1 MPQSGGGMPQAGG
14 GMPQVPQAAG
24 GMPQAA
30 GGMPQAGSG
39 MPQVPQAV
47 GGSILETIKQH
58 GVDPSRYGVADEA
71 ALVRVV
77 TGLFSNWDR
86 INEAIM
92 LAEAVAPHL
101 DKIRP
106 IITGQSSQPPQAPQ
120 PQPVQSSQ
128 IQPPQPQPPQPQL
141 DEYWKKPPEWRDEWA
156 QYLVVDAQGNV
167 RAASPLYEKY
177 AEAYRMRQAW
187 EREAADK
194 LLSDPVGLILQAP
207 QFAQTV
213 EKIIQAEFERRRS
226 KENIQKIIASNADK
240 FFQMDANGNPMVN
253 PVTGEP
259 VLTQV
264 GRFAQ
269 EFLRWATDGDYEA
282 ILPIAVQIGELL
294 ARQQT
299 PPSSPSPSPQPSPP
313 PQSGMT
319 PQPPAQQ
326 PSPTAP
332 VNPGAERRF
341 GQRGAGQSASPAKP
355 SSAVNFRELLYRNA
369 QQFGVT
375 L

>member
-1 MPQSGGGMPQAGG
+1 MTPQAGGGMPQSGGGMPQAGS
-14 GMPQVPQAAG
+14 
-24 GMPQAA
+24 
-30 GGMPQAGSG
+30 GMPQAGGGIPQAGSG
-39 MPQVPQAV
+39 IPQVPQAV

-106 IITGQSSQPPQAPQ
+106 VITGESSQPPQAPQ
-120 PQPVQSSQ
+120 PQ
-128 IQPPQPQPPQPQL
+128 QPQTQPQQQQPQPPQPQL

-187 EREAADK
+187 EQEAADK

-226 KENIQKIIASNADK
+226 KENVQKIIASNADK

-259 VLTQV
+259 ILTQV

-299 PPSSPSPSPQPSPP
+299 PEAFPSPPSPSPQPSPP

-341 GQRGAGQSASPAKP
+341 GQRGAGQPASPAKP